1 MKWNS
6 RNVAADLQKINLVL
20 AVHIQEP
27 GGDVDT
33 DNLLVEVRN
42 CDDMFF
48 VCGFD
53 PENDPVNQS
62 DCDVPFI
69 QLTDG
74 QDSRGG
80 LNSDEE
86 NMGLVYLGIRKYFRD
101 LGFDVVNTMDD
112 YF

>member
-1 MKWNS
+1 MRWNS
-6 RNVAADLQKINLVL
+6 RNVAADLEKINLVT

-33 DNLLVEVRN
+33 DNILVEVRG
-42 CDDMFF
+42 CEDLLF

-53 PENDPVNQS
+53 VENDTVNQS
-62 DCDVPFI
+62 DCDCEFI

-86 NMGLVYLGIRKYFRD
+86 NLGLVYLKIRKYFRD